1 MFRFALA
8 VVLAIAA
15 VPLHAQVPDKDSLQF
30 EASMLVTGSLDI
42 ETDGSVSGHVLDH
55 EEKVPAYITSVI
67 GRAVGGWRFEPVMV
81 DGTAVR
87 ARARMTLRMVA
98 TPVGT
103 DDLAVTLASATF
115 GEYDP
120 KSSDYVTRVRMRAP
134 EYPFFALERGATG
147 TVYLL
152 LKVDRKGRVA
162 EAIAEQVNLDGVSDE
177 ETMATLRK
185 RFTESALSVTHRWK
199 FAPPTTGEYVDA
211 PYWSLRVPVNFTM
224 NRDVAGDEAYGKW
237 TPYMPGPRQQAPW
250 LQEEDPGAS
259 DAIASGTVQQ
269 TGTGYRLLT
278 SLQPES

>member
-1 MFRFALA
+1 MLRFVLAAMLA
-8 VVLAIAA
+8 VAA
-15 VPLHAQVPDKDSLQF
+15 TPVHAQAPDKASLQF

-42 ETDGSVSGHVLDH
+42 ETDGSVSAHAIDQ
-55 EEKVPAYITSVI
+55 EEKVPAYVTAII
-67 GRAVGGWRFEPVMV
+67 GRAVGSWRFEPVIV
-81 DGTAVR
+81 DGVAVR
-87 ARARMTLRMVA
+87 ARARMTLRLLA

-120 KSSDYVTRVRMRAP
+120 KNSDYVTRVRMRAP
-134 EYPFFALERGATG
+134 DYPFFALERGATG

-152 LKVDRKGRVA
+152 LKIDRKGRVA
-162 EAIAEQVNLDGVSDE
+162 EAIAEQVNLDGVTDE

-211 PYWSLRVPVNFTM
+211 PFWSLRVPVNFIM
-224 NRDVAGDEAYGKW
+224 NRDEPGNEAYGKW
-237 TPYMPGPRQQAPW
+237 TAYMPGPRQPAPW
-250 LQEEDPGAS
+250 LREDDPGAN